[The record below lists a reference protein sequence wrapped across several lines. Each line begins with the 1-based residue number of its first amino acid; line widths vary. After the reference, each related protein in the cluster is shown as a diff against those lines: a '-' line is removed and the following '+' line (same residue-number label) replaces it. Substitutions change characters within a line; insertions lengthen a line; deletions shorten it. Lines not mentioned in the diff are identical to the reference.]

1 MGRSLY
7 IGTYLGIPVKVHWSF
22 GLILL
27 LIAYIIY
34 DEGFNVQE
42 GTALILYVFS
52 LFFCVILHE
61 YGHALAARRFD
72 VGTEDIILSP
82 IGGLAR
88 LHRIPEN
95 PRQELVIAIAGPLVN
110 LVIALIL
117 VLVILIVGQFDI
129 SPQESMTMLVHPIGF
144 IQMVLLLNVVLFVFN
159 LIPAF
164 PMDGGRILR
173 AGLSLKLDRLK
184 ATRIASITGR
194 LISIVFMVVGVY
206 YSHYALIFIG
216 LFVYI
221 MAFKEYQYL
230 KIKRMHEMQQAQ
242 RIDIGINP
250 PQLEE

>member
-27 LIAYIIY
+27 LIGYIIY
-34 DEGFNVQE
+34 DEGYNPRE
-42 GTALILYVFS
+42 STSLIMYVFS
-52 LFFCVILHE
+52 LFLCVILHE
-61 YGHALAARRFD
+61 YGHALAARKFG

-88 LHRIPEN
+88 LHSIPEN
-95 PRQELVIAIAGPLVN
+95 PKKELVIAIAGPLVN
-110 LVIALIL
+110 LIIALLLIL
-117 VLVILIVGQFDI
+117 AILLIGQVNFD
-129 SPQESMTMLVHPIGF
+129 QQDTMTMLVHPVGF
-144 IQMVLLLNVVLFVFN
+144 MQMVLLLNIVLFVFN

-173 AGLSLKLDRLK
+173 AGLSLKMDRLK

-194 LISIVFMVVGVY
+194 LFSIAFMVIGVY

-230 KIKRMHEMQQAQ
+230 RLKRMHEMQRARTIELNYSNQ
-242 RIDIGINP
+242 
-250 PQLEE
+250 EEE

>member
-27 LIAYIIY
+27 LIGYIIY
-34 DEGFNVQE
+34 DEGFNFQE
-42 GTALILYVFS
+42 SAALILYVFS
-52 LFFCVILHE
+52 LFLCVILHE
-61 YGHALAARRFD
+61 YGHALAARRYG

-95 PRQELVIAIAGPLVN
+95 PKQELVIAIAGPLVN
-110 LVIALIL
+110 LIIALIL
-117 VLVILIVGQFDI
+117 FLIILIVGQFELTQ
-129 SPQESMTMLVHPIGF
+129 QESMTMLIHPIGF
-144 IQMVLLLNVVLFVFN
+144 IQMVLLLNIVLFVFN

-194 LISIVFMVVGVY
+194 FLSVVFMVVGVY

-230 KIKRMHEMQQAQ
+230 KMKKMHELQQAQ
-242 RIDIGINP
+242 LIDINYSTT
-250 PQLEE
+250 EEE